1 MLKGQGK
8 KLGRAAYSMFVFFFI
23 AISSAMRGATLP
35 GRFDYALNFLA
46 IMAMGLIFTVLEIV
60 VETGC
65 ENRIKTATAQV
76 CSSRLIVRIK
86 TMKGMGEVMLIIL
99 AAFTY
104 AEILRMVGF
113 SDVPEATTLFTA
125 ACIFFPVATAGILI
139 YNRKKVL

>member
-65 ENRIKTATAQV
+65 ENRIKTAR
-76 CSSRLIVRIK
+76 SR
-86 TMKGMGEVMLIIL
+86 
-99 AAFTY
+99 
-104 AEILRMVGF
+104 
-113 SDVPEATTLFTA
+113 
-125 ACIFFPVATAGILI
+125 IFKNPI
-139 YNRKKVL
+139 RC